1 APAVQGIAVRGCGTG
16 ARPDHP
22 VAQAPVGRGTGQG
35 FRRRRSGRDGDRGGA
50 QAENDG
56 SRLSTRPARPL
67 RNVKRA
73 EALLATKPDGWMET
87 LGARI
92 TESEPGR
99 VVVELE
105 AGPQHRHGGGV
116 VQGGVITQIADA
128 AMGMSLA
135 TLQEDKVWNTT
146 IELKINF
153 IRPVVSGRIRAIGR
167 VVEMKQTLMFG
178 EADVVDEQGRLVA
191 RASSTCLAV
200 AEGQGRE

>member
-1 APAVQGIAVRGCGTG
+1 MAAA
-16 ARPDHP
+16 
-22 VAQAPVGRGTGQG
+22 
-35 FRRRRSGRDGDRGGA
+35 
-50 QAENDG
+50 
-56 SRLSTRPARPL
+56 
-67 RNVKRA
+67 
-73 EALLATKPDGWMET
+73 PDGWMET

-92 TESEPGR
+92 SEAEPGR

-135 TLQEDKVWNTT
+135 TLQEDRVWNTT

-167 VVEMKQTLMFG
+167 VVEMKQKLMYG
-178 EADVVDEQGRLVA
+178 EADVLDEQGRLVA